1 MWAVLNKEKEVK
13 AYLAGE
19 LQPEDRMKYEI
30 AEEMGL
36 LDRVLTDGWKS
47 LSAKETGRIGGLM
60 TKRKREKQASIK
72 NMDDIRKSCNYE
84 ILQIE

>member
-1 MWAVLNKEKEVK
+1 MNKEKEVK

-19 LQPEDRMKYEI
+19 LQPEERIKYEI

-36 LDRVLTDGWKS
+36 LDRVLSDGWKS

-60 TKRKREKQASIK
+60 TKRKRENVRSETEKQ
-72 NMDDIRKSCNYE
+72 
-84 ILQIE
+84 

>member
-1 MWAVLNKEKEVK
+1 MNKEKEVK

-19 LQPEDRMKYEI
+19 LLPEERMKYEI

-36 LDRVLTDGWKS
+36 LDQVVNEGWKS

-60 TKRKREKQASIK
+60 TKKRREKG
-72 NMDDIRKSCNYE
+72 RKKEENR
-84 ILQIE
+84 